1 MTPATMRKLRQFH
14 LYIGVFFAPAILFFA
29 ISGGL
34 QAFRL
39 QQASGWDGAPPPQWM
54 AWMGSVHIDQRLPEG
69 EPAAKKPPAPADPAK
84 VAARKAKAAKALPM
98 KIFTAA
104 LGIALAEDLKRQG
117 AADIL
122 AALSAPGASRPR
134 LVIGFAAET
143 DDMLRHAQAKR
154 TRKGCD
160 WIVANDVRPETGIM
174 GGELNEVHLVTPAGV
189 EAWPLL
195 PKSDVAGRLALRIA
209 EALG

>member
-54 AWMGSVHIDQRLPEG
+54 AWMGSVHIDQRLPEA
-69 EPAAKKPPAPADPAK
+69 ELAAKKPPAPADPAK
-84 VAARKAKAAKALPM
+84 VAERQAKAAKALPM

-104 LGIALAEDLKRQG
+104 LGIALAFSVLLG
-117 AADIL
+117 AAI
-122 AALSAPGASRPR
+122 ALTMRS
-134 LVIGFAAET
+134 
-143 DDMLRHAQAKR
+143 
-154 TRKGCD
+154 TRR
-160 WIVANDVRPETGIM
+160 VATIM
-174 GGELNEVHLVTPAGV
+174 LVTGSV
-189 EAWPLL
+189 L
-195 PKSDVAGRLALRIA
+195 PIVLMG
-209 EALG
+209 